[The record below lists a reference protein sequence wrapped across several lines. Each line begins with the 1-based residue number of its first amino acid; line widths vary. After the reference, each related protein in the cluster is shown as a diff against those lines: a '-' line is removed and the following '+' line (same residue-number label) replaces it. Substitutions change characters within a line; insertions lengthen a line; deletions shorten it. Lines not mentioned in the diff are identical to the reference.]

1 MSWKCDVV
9 TDLAPLYH
17 DNEASEASRRL
28 VREHLRSCPTCRGYY
43 KKYRPEKNMDMETEI
58 PFSEDSRKYAVLA
71 RRMLIRRVLLF
82 VGCLSYVCATMGIML
97 LYLLRRDG

>member
-1 MSWKCDVV
+1 MSWKCDIV

-17 DNEASEASRRL
+17 DNEASEASRKL
-28 VREHLRSCPTCRGYY
+28 VKEHLRKCSSCRTYY
-43 KKYRPEKNMDMETEI
+43 KKYRPTEKMEIEL
-58 PFSEDSRKYAVLA
+58 PFSEASREYAALA
-71 RRMLIRRVLLF
+71 KRMLIRRVLLF